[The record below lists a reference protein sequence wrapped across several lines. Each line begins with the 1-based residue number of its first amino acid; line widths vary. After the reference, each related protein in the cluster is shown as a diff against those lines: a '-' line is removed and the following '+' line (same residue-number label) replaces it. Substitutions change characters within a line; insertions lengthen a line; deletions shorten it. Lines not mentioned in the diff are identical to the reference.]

1 MKKLLVLT
9 AAFMLFFALMAQ
21 QRPVQESQTRP
32 DTEKTCRDW
41 KEAGK
46 CPRVTERTS
55 CRELIEQGRCP
66 LHNARQAATNAEP
79 RSQCPRS
86 QGATTCCGRH
96 RGTGNT
102 EEVSKSAENTTKEA
116 PRRRGRRAN
125 RTR

>member
-21 QRPVQESQTRP
+21 QRPVQESQTRLE
-32 DTEKTCRDW
+32 TEKTCRDW

-66 LHNARQAATNAEP
+66 LHNARQAAANAEP

-86 QGATTCCGRH
+86 QGATTCCQH
-96 RGTGNT
+96 RRGGNT
-102 EEVSKSAENTTKEA
+102 EEISQSAENTTKEA

>member
-9 AAFMLFFALMAQ
+9 AVFALSLALMAQ
-21 QRPVQESQTRP
+21 RPAQEQPTRP
-32 DTEKTCRDW
+32 DSEKTCRDW

-66 LHNARQAATNAEP
+66 LHNARQAAANAEP
-79 RSQCPRS
+79 RRQCPRS
-86 QGATTCCGRH
+86 QGATACCGRH
-96 RGTGNT
+96 GGIGNT
-102 EEVSKSAENTTKEA
+102 AEVSGSAENTTEEV

-125 RTR
+125 RAR